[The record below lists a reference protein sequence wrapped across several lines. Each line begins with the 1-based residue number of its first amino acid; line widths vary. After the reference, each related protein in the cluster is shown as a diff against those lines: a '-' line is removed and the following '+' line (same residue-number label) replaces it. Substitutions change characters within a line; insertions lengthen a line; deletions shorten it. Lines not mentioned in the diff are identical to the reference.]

1 MTGFRYGFEKRL
13 PGLSY
18 EKAIEKTT
26 EALAKEGFGV
36 LMQIDVKDTLK
47 KKLNVDFRRYMI
59 LGACNPPLAHQSL
72 QAEPQ
77 LGLLLPCNV
86 VVQEMA
92 PDDVVVSFIDPKALF
107 TLVDKPEV
115 APVAQEVYDRL
126 QKVAGH
132 LG

>member
-1 MTGFRYGFEKRL
+1 MAGFRYGFEKRL
-13 PGLSY
+13 PGVSF
-18 EKAIEKTT
+18 ESAIEKTT
-26 EALAKEGFGV
+26 AALSKEGFGV

-72 QAEPQ
+72 EAEHQ

-92 PDDVVVSFIDPKALF
+92 PDEVVVSFIDPKALF
-107 TLVDKPEV
+107 KLVDNPDI

-126 QKVAGH
+126 QKVASH

>member
-1 MTGFRYGFEKRL
+1 MAGFRYGFEKRL
-13 PGLSY
+13 PGVSF
-18 EKAIEKTT
+18 ENAIEKTT
-26 EALAKEGFGV
+26 AALGKEGFGV
-36 LMQIDVKDTLK
+36 LMTIDVKDTLK

-72 QAEPQ
+72 EAEPQ

-92 PDDVVVSFIDPKALF
+92 PEDVVVSFIDPKALF
-107 TLVDKPEV
+107 KLVDNPDV

-126 QKVAGH
+126 RKVADH